1 MGNFIDKGRVK
12 RKNVFLGYQDGTRGL
27 ISSAGVS
34 ASTGAGD
41 APEAEASTLSAVGL
55 HMDAADEHD
64 WFWSIPNDLNSL
76 HPIYFRVKY
85 SSASATAADDRHW
98 IILYDMIAED
108 AAMAIGTTALST
120 AIAAELDNGT
130 ANAWQWSALGTLN
143 GAVVTEAHVT
153 GGAYMAINL
162 ELDIDDA
169 DEEMNMY
176 GIEISYVPKR
186 GEGASQTYNADSA
199 TY

>member
-1 MGNFIDKGRVK
+1 MASFDKGRVK
-12 RKNVFLGYQDGTRGL
+12 RRNVFIGYQEGTRGL

-34 ASTGAGD
+34 ASTGVGD
-41 APEAEASTLSAVGL
+41 APEAEAGSLSAVGL
-55 HMDAADEHD
+55 HMDAGDEHD
-64 WFWSIPNDLNSL
+64 WFWSIPNDLNVE
-76 HPIYFRVKY
+76 HAIYFRVKY

-98 IILYDMIAED
+98 IVLYDLIAED
-108 AAMAIGTTALST
+108 AAMAIGTTALDT

-130 ANAWQWSALGTLN
+130 ANAWQWSPKGTLD
-143 GAVVTEAHVT
+143 GKTVSEANVT
-153 GGAYMAINL
+153 GGDYMAINL

-186 GEGASQTYNADSA
+186 YEGASQTYNADSD